1 MKSLL
6 LVTLLSSV
14 AYGEAARQAPPPQAP
29 PPPPPPQAQPQQPP
43 SRAATCPAPK
53 GTPLF
58 EARYAGATKQVVTKL
73 YPTGTFTRVVITGQ
87 TAKTDRTSCID
98 KGRLAKARKAIDAAR
113 WQTTRS
119 EATCAAVGET
129 TDIFVGGKKRFS
141 AKLCNPLVL
150 DEASS
155 TALDVVAAFVG
166 PFGLDMSEAVAQ

>member
-1 MKSLL
+1 MKSLAL
-6 LVTLLSSV
+6 LMLLSSV
-14 AYGEAARQAPPPQAP
+14 AYGEAAREPA
-29 PPPPPPQAQPQQPP
+29 
-43 SRAATCPAPK
+43 SGAATCPPPK
-53 GTPLF
+53 GTPIF

-87 TAKTDRTSCID
+87 SAKTDKTSCID
-98 KGRLAKARKAIDAAR
+98 KGRLAKARKAIDRAA
-113 WQTTRS
+113 WQTTKT

-155 TALDVVAAFVG
+155 TALDIVAAFVG
-166 PFGLDMSEAVAQ
+166 PFGLDMTDEAVAN